1 MNDLIIVNLF
11 TSISIVVGKDVGN
24 NFLLWLSMMFLFGEV
39 KSKLFSIII
48 INDFDEARLLLLLTL
63 LSKS

>member
-1 MNDLIIVNLF
+1 
-11 TSISIVVGKDVGN
+11 
-24 NFLLWLSMMFLFGEV
+24 MMFLFGKV